1 MKNKSCLKGMSPAI
15 GKSSIQERLAES
27 ALSKKKQACRF
38 LGIEEPAPQPKL
50 ARYAQELDWA
60 LADLRSGE
68 LTPEIAR
75 ARGAFFSR
83 SLAKERMRLAAPV
96 PAARAEMELLEG
108 RLVEFATEMDGE
120 DKAPLRAAWTSGV
133 EGAKGGVSQLGLHGY
148 WMAQAL
154 LRDDAAELDALW
166 AAGGAFGLLRTL
178 KFEPMALAI
187 SWGTKRC
194 AGTIARAGIST
205 KIELETKKRAYDAM
219 MAQGGAGAI
228 LGKSM
233 WALGGAGA
241 LSSSMWEQT
250 LVIMSRGA
258 GIHLCSFD
266 DMAAGSNSYLGWVSR
281 RYLLSASKD
290 GADLDP
296 SSAFGALS
304 QSFSSDIVHG
314 AWSKRA
320 ESLMGE
326 SEALAAWINIADPE
340 EAAALEA
347 WQIQQA
353 LDPVAEAQP
362 PSASIAPRKLR
373 I

>member
-1 MKNKSCLKGMSPAI
+1 MKNKPCLKGMSPAI

-27 ALSKKKQACRF
+27 ARSKKKQACRF
-38 LGIEEPAPQPKL
+38 LGTEEPAPQPKL

-68 LTPEIAR
+68 LTPEIAT

-120 DKAPLRAAWTSGV
+120 DKAQLRAAWTSGV
-133 EGAKGGVSQLGLHGY
+133 EGAKGGVSKLGLHGY

-187 SWGTKRC
+187 SWGAKRC
-194 AGTIARAGIST
+194 AGTIARAGISA

-219 MAQGGAGAI
+219 MAQGGAGA

-241 LSSSMWEQT
+241 LSSSMWEKA
-250 LVIMSRGA
+250 LGIMSSGPGFYLR
-258 GIHLCSFD
+258 SFD
-266 DMAAGSNSYLGWVSR
+266 DMAAGDNRYLGWVSR
-281 RYLLSASKD
+281 RHLLSASKD

-314 AWSKRA
+314 AWSQRA
-320 ESLMGE
+320 DALMEE
-326 SEALAAWINIADPE
+326 SEALAAWISVAVPE

-353 LDPVAEAQP
+353 LGPFAEAQ
-362 PSASIAPRKLR
+362 SASSSTAPRKLR